1 MTKFKRVSFKIEY
14 TVPESEINRGIDA
27 VETDIL
33 SIVKADEIIEWVT
46 IVPVPDATWD
56 DVPSWLIEDMEEE

>member
-1 MTKFKRVSFKIEY
+1 MTRFKKVSFKIEY
-14 TVPESEINRGIDA
+14 IVPENEVNRGIDA

-46 IVPVPDATWD
+46 VSPAPDAGWD